1 MKFYD
6 LSRKER
12 RKLKNQ
18 FDKTIMGMNLKD
30 TTCIFIVISLL
41 FLVSPLILCFI
52 QGINAISITAML
64 IFFGFFLVFSGL
76 IYIMAMIRY
85 IFLKEY
91 YDDKIKEKELDDEK
105 EKSKK

>member
-18 FDKTIMGMNLKD
+18 FDKTILGMNLKD

-41 FLVSPLILCFI
+41 FLVSPLMLCLFK
-52 QGINAISITAML
+52 GFNAISFTGML

-91 YDDKIKEKELDDEK
+91 FDDREREKDKDKEKE
-105 EKSKK
+105 KK

>member
-18 FDKTIMGMNLKD
+18 FDKTILGTNLKD
-30 TTCIFIVISLL
+30 ATSMFIVISLL
-41 FLVSPLILCFI
+41 FLVSPFILCVIKGFS
-52 QGINAISITAML
+52 AISVTYML
-64 IFFGFFLVFSGL
+64 TFLGFFLTFNGI
-76 IYIMAMIRY
+76 IYIMIMIRY

-91 YDDKIKEKELDDEK
+91 YNDRMKEKDKEEK
-105 EKSKK
+105 DNKK